1 MELLSMET
9 TISYKY
15 ELDTPCLMV
24 DIDILEQNIQTMQNA
39 ARAAGKNIRPHA
51 KTHKCSIL
59 AKKQIRAGAVGVC
72 AAKISEAEMLVD
84 AGIKEVLVTGPVV
97 TARKIERL
105 VAILKKDPTVMVVV
119 DHADN
124 ARMLDGALAVE
135 NLSMGILLDID
146 AGMGRTGIQP
156 ASALELAE
164 QILQYK
170 HLRLKG
176 IQAYVGFVQHIQ
188 AYDERK
194 RASLECMQKAAGVFR
209 KLNKKHRACTI
220 FSGAGTGTYDID
232 VNIPEL
238 TELQVGSYTVM
249 DAEYLNI
256 GSKDDPGRFSAFRPA
271 LTLFTTVVSV
281 NRQEFV
287 TVDAGLKSIYR
298 HGGDPFVITRE
309 FTSLKYDWFGDE
321 YGKLIGQDHAKLP
334 ELGTVLELVTSHCD
348 PTINQFDYF
357 YIAKGDK
364 VIDKWPIDLRGK
376 SQ

>member
-1 MELLSMET
+1 MDTT
-9 TISYKY
+9 TINKY
-15 ELDTPCLMV
+15 DLDTPCLTI
-24 DIDILEQNIQTMQNA
+24 DIDLLEQNIQTMQSA

-59 AKKQIRAGAVGVC
+59 AKKQIQTGAIGVC

-84 AGIKEVLVTGPVV
+84 AGIREVLVTGPVV
-97 TARKIERL
+97 TAGKIEWL
-105 VAILKKDPTVMVVV
+105 MEILKKDPTVMIVV
-119 DHADN
+119 DHVDN
-124 ARMLDGALAVE
+124 ARMIDKALAAQH
-135 NLSMGILLDID
+135 LSMGVLLDID

-156 ASALELAE
+156 ESALELAE
-164 QILQYK
+164 QIIQSK
-170 HLRLKG
+170 QLRLKG

-188 AYDERK
+188 AYEERK
-194 RASLECMQKAAGVFR
+194 KASLECMQKAAGVFR
-209 KLNKKHRACTI
+209 KLKKKHRACTI

-238 TELQVGSYTVM
+238 TELQVGSYAVM

-256 GSKDDPGRFSAFRPA
+256 GSKDDPARFSAFRPA
-271 LTLFTTVVSV
+271 LTLLTTVVSV

-309 FTSLKYDWFGDE
+309 FTGLKYDWFGDE
-321 YGKLIGQDHAKLP
+321 YGKLISEDSAKLP

-357 YIAKGDK
+357 YITKEDK